1 MTMPEIKGK
10 WVVLDDDAYQRL
22 RDLGTQGETFS
33 DTIRR
38 LAETYKHMIA
48 PDKED
53 HPTID

>member
-1 MTMPEIKGK
+1 MTMPEIRGK